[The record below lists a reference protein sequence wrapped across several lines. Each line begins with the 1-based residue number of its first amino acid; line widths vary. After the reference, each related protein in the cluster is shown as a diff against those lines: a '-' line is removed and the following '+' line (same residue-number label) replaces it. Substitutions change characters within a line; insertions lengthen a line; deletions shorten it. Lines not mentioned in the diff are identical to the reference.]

1 MTSPLTRLLLP
12 AVLLA
17 GFVLACGQEDPTFR
31 PDGGGTAAKGRI
43 FVTSTVPGARISLDG
58 ADAGIVTPD
67 TLREIDPG
75 THRVGVLLAGFY
87 PPEEQTLE
95 VEADSVHQLSFELVA
110 IAQVGRVWVTAPF
123 PAAILLDGSPTGF
136 ACPDTLEGVAPG
148 AHVVTLVLPGFRSD
162 PGGQPVDVVAGETAD
177 ADFALVVDK
186 MVVCEDF
193 SNYACVPCPP
203 ADAALQQA
211 MDEVGREHVVSVNP
225 HVNFPG
231 QGDPFFAFNQNSNN
245 ARIFFNQVGVAP
257 TILVDGTRVPQTE
270 IESPAMVKARIQ
282 VALGQPAPI
291 ALGVRSRLTA
301 TAFEVAID
309 VWGVAGGIP
318 SDLLLFVWVVEGE
331 AVLNP
336 AGPNGQS
343 NYTNVLR
350 QLYPVPASGSTGGEA
365 LGALVAGDHRHFDYV
380 FDLPAGIDP
389 AQLRA
394 VAFAQR
400 SPQRTV
406 VQAGVSFAI
415 P

>member
-1 MTSPLTRLLLP
+1 MTSPLSRILLLGI
-12 AVLLA
+12 LLA

-31 PDGGGTAAKGRI
+31 PDGGGTAAKGKI
-43 FVTSTVPGARISLDG
+43 FVSSTIPGARISLDG
-58 ADAGIVTPD
+58 EDAGLVTPD
-67 TLREIDPG
+67 TLREVDPG
-75 THRVGVLLAGFY
+75 NHQVGVLLAGFY
-87 PPEEQTLE
+87 APDEQTVE
-95 VEADSVHQLSFELVA
+95 VAADSIHVLNFELVQ

-162 PGGQPVDVVAGETAD
+162 PSEQSVDVVAGETAD

-193 SNYACVPCPP
+193 SNYACIPCPP

-211 MDEVGREHVVSVNP
+211 IDEVGRERVVSVNP

-231 QGDPFFAFNQNSNN
+231 QGDPFFAFNPNSNN
-245 ARIFFNQVGVAP
+245 ARMYLNQVGVAP
-257 TILVDGTRVPQTE
+257 TITVDGVRSTSLLTAALRSDME
-270 IESPAMVKARIQ
+270 A
-282 VALGQPAPI
+282 ALGQPAPI
-291 ALGVRSRLTA
+291 AIGVRSRLTA
-301 TAFEVAID
+301 TTFEIATD
-309 VWGVAGGIP
+309 VWGVAGTIP

-331 AVLNP
+331 VVLNP

-343 NYTNVLR
+343 HYTNVLR
-350 QLYPVPASGSTGGEA
+350 QLYPVPPANQTGGEA
-365 LGALVAGDHRHFDYV
+365 LGALAPGDHRHFDYV
-380 FDLPAGIDP
+380 YDLPAGIDP